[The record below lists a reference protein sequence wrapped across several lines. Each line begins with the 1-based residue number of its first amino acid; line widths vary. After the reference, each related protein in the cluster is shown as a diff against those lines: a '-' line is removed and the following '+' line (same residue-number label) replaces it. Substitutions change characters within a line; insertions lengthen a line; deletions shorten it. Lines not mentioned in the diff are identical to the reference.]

1 MEKKIRKRGQLD
13 NPIIAFPIKINSSFP
28 DIVALSEL
36 FSDFN
41 YVALEVTLTNSRLSR
56 IKSYLNE
63 ISRKLNDKPIYLRF
77 HTLVKQEYD
86 IFEDNE
92 RTFLNLNCLIDFISN
107 NYGGGYLVLHSV
119 KEPNET
125 TIQSVSEFVAQA
137 KKKGVVLALENLR
150 RGWSSDIILM
160 KKTLAET
167 GLKAVLDIGHL
178 NSSDYIRFGRIE
190 KHLAVEL
197 LSPYLVGAHIYEH
210 EDNGHIPIEDFFSIG
225 EVLKSLYESDINWW
239 VVELENISEFQ
250 KTLRLVQSFIDS
262 LKTR

>member
-13 NPIIAFPIKINSSFP
+13 NPIVAFPIKINSSFP

-41 YVALEVTLTNSRLSR
+41 YVALEVTLTNSRLPH

-63 ISRKLNDKPIYLRF
+63 IARKLNGKPIYLRF
-77 HTLVKQEYD
+77 HTLVNQEYD

-92 RTFLNLNCLIDFISN
+92 RTLLNLNCLIDFISN

-125 TIQSVSEFVAQA
+125 TIQNVSEFVAQT
-137 KKKGVVLALENLR
+137 KKKGVVLALENLCE
-150 RGWSSDIILM
+150 GWSSDIVQM
-160 KKTLAET
+160 SKTLAET
-167 GLKAVLDIGHL
+167 GLKGVLDIGHL
-178 NSSDYIRFGRIE
+178 NSSDYVRYSRIE
-190 KHLAVEL
+190 KRFALEI
-197 LSPYLVGAHIYEH
+197 LSPYLIGAHIYEH
-210 EDNGHIPIEDFFSIG
+210 EESRHFPIEDFFSIG
-225 EVLKSLYESDINWW
+225 ELLKSLYESGVDWW
-239 VVELENISEFQ
+239 VIELENISEFQ
-250 KTLRLVQSFIDS
+250 KTLRLIRSFIDG